1 MTVTVDQIV
10 ARKSGKRRRLW
21 WGLAVLAALAFG
33 VWEWQ
38 SRSASAALPAYATVT
53 AGMGDI
59 TVSVTAVGT
68 VQPIQTV
75 DVAAQISGTITSL
88 PAEVNDEVKAGEPL
102 AMIDTTALEG
112 ALQRDKATLAGQVAS
127 LAMAQATQDE
137 AAATLTR
144 AQSLTERGIA
154 TQESLST
161 AAAAAKR
168 AEASIAAAEAQ
179 KAVAEA
185 DVKLAEMNLAKA
197 CICAPI
203 DGVVLL
209 SNATLGQPV
218 SAAGAT
224 LFTLAPDLNQ
234 MQLKLDVDEADV
246 GRVAPGNPATFT
258 VEAYQDQVFTAK
270 VTMIAYASATVND
283 VVTYATTLSLD
294 NSKGL
299 LRPGMTAAADITVE
313 QAKGVLS
320 VPNVAFRYSPPA
332 AGTSARGSGLL
343 GMLFT
348 RPPSN
353 APISA
358 TTTEGGTR
366 SLWVLHGSTMT
377 EVKVKTGVSD
387 GTVTQ
392 ILSGDLA
399 EGDLVITGAKAA
411 P

>member
-21 WGLAVLAALAFG
+21 LGLAVLAVLGFG

-59 TVSVTAVGT
+59 TVTVTAVGT

-88 PAEVNDEVKAGEPL
+88 PAEVNDEVNAGDVL
-102 AMIDTTALEG
+102 AMIDTSTLEG
-112 ALQRDKATLAGQVAS
+112 ALQRGKATLAGQVAS
-127 LAMAQATQDE
+127 LAMAQATRDE

-179 KAVAEA
+179 KDVAEA

-203 DGVVLL
+203 DGVVL
-209 SNATLGQPV
+209 SSEATLGQPV

-224 LFTLAPDLNQ
+224 LFTLAPDLKQ

-246 GRVAPGNPATFT
+246 GRVQPGNPATFT
-258 VEAYQDQVFTAK
+258 VEAYQEQVFTAK

-320 VPNVAFRYSPPA
+320 VPNAAFRYSPPA

-366 SLWVLHGSTMT
+366 SLWVLKGSTVS

-387 GTVTQ
+387 GMMTQ

-399 EGDLVITGAKAA
+399 AGDLVITGAKAA

>member
-21 WGLAVLAALAFG
+21 LGLAVLVALG
-33 VWEWQ
+33 VGVYEWQ
-38 SRSASAALPAYATVT
+38 SRSATSAAPAYATVAAST
-53 AGMGDI
+53 GDI
-59 TVSVTAVGT
+59 TVTVTAVGT

-75 DVAAQISGTITSL
+75 DVAAQIAGTITSL
-88 PAEVNDEVKAGEPL
+88 PASVNDEVKAGEAL
-102 AMIDTTALEG
+102 AMIDTS
-112 ALQRDKATLAGQVAS
+112 ALQATLERDTATLAGQQAALDVAG
-127 LAMAQATQDE
+127 ATRDE
-137 AAATLTR
+137 AADALTR

-154 TQESLST
+154 TKESLS
-161 AAAAAKR
+161 AAGAAAKR
-168 AEASIAAAEAQ
+168 AEANLAAAEAQ
-179 KAVAEA
+179 KAVAA
-185 DVKLAEMNLAKA
+185 ANVKLAQLNLAKA

-203 DGVVLL
+203 DGVVL
-209 SNATLGQPV
+209 SSDATLGQPV

-258 VEAYQDQVFTAK
+258 VEAYQDQVFSAE
-270 VTMIAYASATVND
+270 VTMIAYASAKVDD

-313 QAKGVLS
+313 QAKAVLS
-320 VPNVAFRYSPPA
+320 VPNAAFRYSPPA
-332 AGTSARGSGLL
+332 ATTSQRGSGLL

-348 RPPSN
+348 RPSS
-353 APISA
+353 APVSA
-358 TTTEGGTR
+358 ATTEGGTR
-366 SLWVLHGSTMT
+366 SLWVLKGGVVT
-377 EVKVKTGVSD
+377 EVKVKTGVTD
-387 GTVTQ
+387 GSMTQ

-399 EGDLVITGAKAA
+399 AGDLVITGAKSAS
-411 P
+411 